1 MHYIATM
8 LKCRVVVCFVNLTNF
23 MVDSF
28 AQSKCVFVYCRL
40 LMVKLTFSQ
49 EREGGGGYIA

>member
-1 MHYIATM
+1 M
-8 LKCRVVVCFVNLTNF
+8 LALTNF

-40 LMVKLTFSQ
+40 LMVNKLTFSQ